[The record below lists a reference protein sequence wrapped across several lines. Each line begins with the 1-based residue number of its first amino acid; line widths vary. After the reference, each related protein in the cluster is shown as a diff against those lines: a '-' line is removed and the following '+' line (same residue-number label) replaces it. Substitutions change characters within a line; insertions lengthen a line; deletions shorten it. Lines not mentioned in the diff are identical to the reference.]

1 MKLFGKTVLVRVD
14 FNVPMN
20 DGVVADDVRIRAPIT
35 TIQNLQNHGAK
46 IVLISHI
53 GKSSDEGDIHS
64 LQPLI
69 PTIEQIYK
77 CPVRFIDNYSIEETK
92 NIIDQTSSRN
102 LILLENIRRYTE
114 EENCDLVFAKKLAS
128 LGDFFV
134 NEAFSVS
141 HRKHASVF
149 GIPQFL
155 PSDIGENFKREIQN
169 IENFFQNT
177 TDKKMALIGGSKL
190 KTKVKLLKKL
200 VTKFDKLALGGGIS
214 GAFLPYLA
222 DKSLTSFGLKE
233 YSEEVEEIIK
243 NAKSFG
249 CELIVPTDFIS
260 LISTNHD
267 HAIMMN
273 QNSNINVFDIGFDS
287 IESLKKHISSC
298 DTILWNGPLG
308 MFEHPPFEFGTKS
321 IAEFIAE
328 RTQNHQLVSIIGGG
342 DTGFAVK
349 KFQVADKM
357 TYVSTS
363 GGAFLNYLENEDC
376 PALEAIRIS
385 REKFSSVIF

>member
-1 MKLFGKTVLVRVD
+1 MELFGKTVLVRVD
-14 FNVPMN
+14 FNVPMDN
-20 DGVVADDVRIRAPIT
+20 GIVADDIRIRTPLA
-35 TIQNLQNHGAK
+35 TIKNLQKHGAK
-46 IVLISHI
+46 VVLISHI
-53 GKSSDEGDIHS
+53 GKTSDGNDIQS

-69 PTIEQIYK
+69 PTIKQIYG
-77 CPVRFIDNYSIEETK
+77 CPVRFIGNYSIQEIK
-92 NIIDQTSSRN
+92 SMIDQTSSEN
-102 LILLENIRRYTE
+102 LILLENIRRYPE
-114 EENCDLVFAKKLAS
+114 EESCALDFAKKIAG

-155 PSDIGENFKREIQN
+155 PSEIGENFKREIKN

-177 TDKKMALIGGSKL
+177 SDKKMALIGGSKL

-200 VTKFDKLALGGGIS
+200 VTKFDKLAIGGGLS

-222 DKSLTSFGLKE
+222 DKSLTAFGLKE
-233 YSEEVEEIIK
+233 YSEEVEEIIE

-249 CELIVPTDFIS
+249 CELIIPTDFIS
-260 LISTNHD
+260 LISANHD

-273 QNSNINVFDIGFDS
+273 QNSNVNVFDIGFDS
-287 IESLKKHISSC
+287 IELLKRHISSC

-308 MFEHPPFEFGTKS
+308 MFEHSPFEFGTKS

-328 RTQNHQLVSIIGGG
+328 RTENHRLISIIGGG

-349 KFQVADKM
+349 KFQLADKM

-385 REKFSSVIF
+385 REKLSPFYH